1 MSSSSDS
8 RVGSAPAALALGSAA
23 YLALLVTVLWLDD
36 DQASALAASA
46 GWLICLAG
54 TVWGFGFRLLSAPA
68 VYLAVFGVFHLGLAA
83 PWALGLAAGDLPSW
97 LLHNRLTPA
106 LALVLAALWALYLG
120 IGAAALRS
128 AKNPPET
135 QPATPPRD
143 DVSFHCGLLVALLG
157 CAALL
162 WGVRMLGF
170 ERMANATYFETY
182 RLARTYDPRFFVTSL
197 QLVPMGL
204 YLAAASASRPR
215 LKLVAGFA
223 VLWAICV
230 FGLGFRGFALVPLVG
245 LATVFDKRGVRIPRV
260 ALAAAVAVV
269 LLAIPAVRSMRAT
282 PLAQRSMSDLAV
294 GVRPFE
300 ALQEMGGSLRPLVHT
315 IDLMANEPY
324 RWGTTYIGAL
334 KLIAPNLSLIWSGD
348 DYLELEELPPSHWV
362 SKLAAPWSYR
372 NYGGLGFSAVAEPYM
387 NFGPAGVAGWFLL
400 LGWGLARL
408 DRAAD
413 ARPANLAVLA
423 MLLGPMLWATRN
435 TMAVFFRPAVWGLA
449 VALAAA
455 LFSRSLRRM
464 RPIGGARRGPTGA
477 ASWERC

>member
-1 MSSSSDS
+1 LSGPVGS
-8 RVGSAPAALALGSAA
+8 RVSSAPAALALGSAA
-23 YLALLVTVLWLDD
+23 HLALMATVLWLDD
-36 DQASALAASA
+36 DRAAALAAFT
-46 GWLICLAG
+46 GWLVCLSG

-68 VYLAVFGVFHLGLAA
+68 VYLAVFGVFHLGLAT
-83 PWALGLAAGDLPSW
+83 PWALGLSAGQLPSW
-97 LLHNRLTPA
+97 LLHSRLTPA
-106 LALVLAALWALYLG
+106 LALVLAALWAFYLG
-120 IGAAALRS
+120 VGAAAFRG
-128 AKNPPET
+128 AKSPHRRR
-135 QPATPPRD
+135 PAISPRD
-143 DVSFHCGLLVALLG
+143 DVSFHCGLVVTLLG

-197 QLVPMGL
+197 HLVPMGL

-215 LKLVAGFA
+215 LRLVAGFA

-230 FGLGFRGFALVPLVG
+230 FGLGFRGFALVPLVA
-245 LATVFDKRGVRIPRV
+245 LATVFDKRGVRIPRA
-260 ALAAAVAVV
+260 ALAASVATA
-269 LLAIPAVRSMRAT
+269 LLAIPAVHSMRAN
-282 PLAQRSMSDLAV
+282 PLMQRSMNDLAV

-315 IDLMANEPY
+315 IELMANEPY
-324 RWGTTYIGAL
+324 RRGTTYLGAL
-334 KLIAPNLSLIWSGD
+334 RLIAPNLSLIWRGD
-348 DYLELEELPPSHWV
+348 DYLELEDLPPSHWV

-408 DRAAD
+408 DRQAD
-413 ARPANLAVLA
+413 ARTASLAVLA

-449 VALAAA
+449 VALAAS
-455 LFSRSLRRM
+455 LLSRSLRSM
-464 RPIGGARRGPTGA
+464 RPIGDSQRRPVGA
-477 ASWERC
+477 ALGERC